1 MLKKQFVQKNA
12 TNTPSGIDVTLEEL
26 IALRRYVVHNPP
38 SSKKNLAELFSGHS
52 IAKIRGRGIEFDA
65 TREYQPGDDIRRMAW
80 RVTARS
86 LKPHVKVY
94 HEEKERPVWLG
105 VDLSPSLYFG
115 TRCMFKSVCSIK
127 RAAFLGWSYLHK
139 RERIGA
145 CIATPAKTM
154 IYTPQGREREFLSFL
169 KSLADYSKVPPAFT
183 EKNCLEQLL
192 VALEQQVRSGH
203 WVFILSDFADFGR
216 PQQKLIAHLSERAQ
230 VKLIFTYD
238 HFEEEP
244 PPPYRYVMTDGQ
256 KTAFFNTARAPA
268 REHYR
273 EQFQSK
279 CAELITFTRKNGMA
293 LQLLRTDQEQEVT
306 AQP

>member
-1 MLKKQFVQKNA
+1 MLKKFVNKNEHH
-12 TNTPSGIDVTLEEL
+12 PVSSGIEVTLEEL
-26 IALRRYVVHNPP
+26 IALRRKVVHNPAH
-38 SSKKNLAELFSGHS
+38 SKKQLCELMSGNS

-105 VDLSPSLYFG
+105 VDLSPSMYFG

-145 CIATPAKTM
+145 CIATSQKTLV
-154 IYTPQGREREFLSFL
+154 YTPQGREREFLAML
-169 KSLADYSKVPPAFT
+169 KSLSEYSNRAPAFT
-183 EKNCLEQLL
+183 EKNCLDKLL
-192 VALEQQVRSGH
+192 VTLQQQVRSGH
-203 WVFILSDFADFGR
+203 LVFIISDFSVFEDHH
-216 PQQKLIAHLSERAQ
+216 QKLISHLAQRAQ
-230 VKLIFTYD
+230 VKLIFVYD
-238 HFEEEP
+238 LFEEEP
-244 PPPYRYVMTDGQ
+244 PPPYRYVITDGQ
-256 KTAFFNTARAPA
+256 KTALLNTAKAQA
-268 REHYR
+268 RELYR
-273 EQFQSK
+273 EQFQLKRNQLS
-279 CAELITFTRKNGMA
+279 AFSRKNGIA
-293 LQLLRTDQEQEVT
+293 LQILRTDQEQEVV